1 MAAPHSRRRPS
12 GLSRRLGARVRALR
26 VAARLSQ
33 EQLAERSGIHT
44 TYLSS
49 LERGHRNPTLNV
61 LAALAGALDVSLPRL
76 LDGVEK

>member
-1 MAAPHSRRRPS
+1 
-12 GLSRRLGARVRALR
+12 VRALR